1 MINICLTLLRTML
14 FLALAAFVVSFITTN
29 TTAVSIGLFPLPFE
43 VEMPVY
49 ALGLGMLFIGLI
61 AGGLMTSVSQCAT
74 SIRQRYSQRQTR
86 QKMTAMEHEL
96 ESLRM
101 EKNVATRNSTPLP
114 LLPTQKHG

>member
-1 MINICLTLLRTML
+1 MISICLTLLRTLL

-43 VEMPVY
+43 VELPVY

-61 AGGLMTSVSQCAT
+61 TGGLMTSVSSCA
-74 SIRQRYSQRQTR
+74 SSLRQRHSRRQTR
-86 QKMTAMEHEL
+86 QKMMAMEHEL
-96 ESLRM
+96 ESLRV
-101 EKNVATRNSTPLP
+101 EKNASTRHSTPLP